1 MQPREL
7 IVPLSLSPHYGEVK
21 VQIRPQ
27 NLGVSVPWIL
37 VVILAT
43 SNGLI
48 IYQNFKM
55 RKALAGDQQLVLEAG
70 ELVPSFTGKTIDGNP
85 VRVEY
90 SGQGPKKLFFYF
102 TPPCRF
108 CAKQFAYW
116 RDILAHVDINRFE
129 VIGLVREAEDVA
141 KLKTYLREMGC
152 SSGSPVSLEVV
163 LVSDDIL
170 QRYKL
175 SPTPATL
182 IVSNR
187 GIVEK
192 DWIGLWD
199 EANISAA
206 SSAIGVAISSR

>member
-1 MQPREL
+1 MQIGHRSFG
-7 IVPLSLSPHYGEVK
+7 ISL
-21 VQIRPQ
+21 
-27 NLGVSVPWIL
+27 PWIL

-55 RKALAGDQQLVLEAG
+55 RKALAGEQPLALQTG
-70 ELVPSFTGKTIDGNP
+70 ESVPSFAGKTIDGNP
-85 VRVEY
+85 LRVDY

-116 RDILAHVDINRFE
+116 RDILAHVDTNQFE
-129 VIGLVREAEDVA
+129 VIGLVKETEDVD
-141 KLKTYLREMGC
+141 KLKSYLHQMGC
-152 SSGSPVSLEVV
+152 SSDSPVSLEVV
-163 LVSDDIL
+163 LVSNDVL

-175 SPTPATL
+175 APTPATL

-199 EANISAA
+199 EENISAA
-206 SSAIGVAISSR
+206 SSALGFAISSR

>member
-1 MQPREL
+1 M
-7 IVPLSLSPHYGEVK
+7 
-21 VQIRPQ
+21 
-27 NLGVSVPWIL
+27 PWIL

-55 RKALAGDQQLVLEAG
+55 RKALAGDQPLALQTG
-70 ELVPSFTGKTIDGNP
+70 ELVPSFAGKTIDGNP
-85 VRVEY
+85 VRVDY
-90 SGQGPKKLFFYF
+90 SGQGPKKLFLYF

-116 RDILAHVDINRFE
+116 RDILAHVDAHQFE
-129 VIGLVREAEDVA
+129 VIGLVKGTEDVA

-152 SSGSPVSLEVV
+152 SSDSPASLKVV
-163 LVSDDIL
+163 LVSDDVL
-170 QRYKL
+170 ERYKL
-175 SPTPATL
+175 SPTPATV

>member
-1 MQPREL
+1 MQIGHRSFG
-7 IVPLSLSPHYGEVK
+7 ISL
-21 VQIRPQ
+21 
-27 NLGVSVPWIL
+27 PWIL

-55 RKALAGDQQLVLEAG
+55 RKALAGEQPLALQTG
-70 ELVPSFTGKTIDGNP
+70 ESVPSFAGKTMDGHP
-85 VRVEY
+85 LRVDY

-116 RDILAHVDINRFE
+116 RDILAHVDTNQFE
-129 VIGLVREAEDVA
+129 VIGLVKEAEDVD
-141 KLKTYLREMGC
+141 KLKTYLHQMGC
-152 SSGSPVSLEVV
+152 SSDSPVSLEVV
-163 LVSDDIL
+163 LVSNDVL

-175 SPTPATL
+175 APTPATL

-206 SSAIGVAISSR
+206 SSALGFAISSR

>member
-1 MQPREL
+1 MQIGHR
-7 IVPLSLSPHYGEVK
+7 SF
-21 VQIRPQ
+21 
-27 NLGVSVPWIL
+27 GVSLPWIL

-48 IYQNFKM
+48 LYQNFKL
-55 RKALAGDQQLVLEAG
+55 RKALAGEQPLALQTG
-70 ELVPSFTGKTIDGNP
+70 ESVPSFAGKTIDGNP
-85 VRVEY
+85 IRVDY

-116 RDILAHVDINRFE
+116 RDILAHVDTNQFE
-129 VIGLVREAEDVA
+129 VIGLVKEAEDVA
-141 KLKTYLREMGC
+141 KLKSYLRQMGC
-152 SSGSPVSLEVV
+152 SSDSPVSLEVV
-163 LVSDDIL
+163 LVSNDVL

-175 SPTPATL
+175 APTPATL
-182 IVSNR
+182 IVSNS

>member
-1 MQPREL
+1 MQIGHR
-7 IVPLSLSPHYGEVK
+7 SF
-21 VQIRPQ
+21 
-27 NLGVSVPWIL
+27 GVSLPWIL

-55 RKALAGDQQLVLEAG
+55 RKALAAEQPLALQTG
-70 ELVPSFTGKTIDGNP
+70 ESVPSFTGKTIDGNLI
-85 VRVEY
+85 RVDY

-116 RDILAHVDINRFE
+116 RDILAHVDTNRFE
-129 VIGLVREAEDVA
+129 VIGLVKEAEDVE
-141 KLKTYLREMGC
+141 KLKTYLHQMGC
-152 SSGSPVSLEVV
+152 SSDSPASLEVV
-163 LVSDDIL
+163 LVSDDVF

-175 SPTPATL
+175 AQTPTTL

-206 SSAIGVAISSR
+206 SSALGVAISSR

>member
-1 MQPREL
+1 MQIGHR
-7 IVPLSLSPHYGEVK
+7 
-21 VQIRPQ
+21 
-27 NLGVSVPWIL
+27 NLGISLPWIL

-55 RKALAGDQQLVLEAG
+55 RKALAGEQPLALQTG
-70 ELVPSFTGKTIDGNP
+70 ESVPSFAGKTMDGNP
-85 VRVEY
+85 LRVDY

-108 CAKQFAYW
+108 CAKPFAYW
-116 RDILAHVDINRFE
+116 RDILAHVDTNQFE
-129 VIGLVREAEDVA
+129 VIGLVKEAEDVD
-141 KLKTYLREMGC
+141 KLKTYLHQMGC
-152 SSGSPVSLEVV
+152 SSDSPVSLEVV
-163 LVSDDIL
+163 LVSNDVL

-175 SPTPATL
+175 APTPATL

-206 SSAIGVAISSR
+206 SSALGFAISSR